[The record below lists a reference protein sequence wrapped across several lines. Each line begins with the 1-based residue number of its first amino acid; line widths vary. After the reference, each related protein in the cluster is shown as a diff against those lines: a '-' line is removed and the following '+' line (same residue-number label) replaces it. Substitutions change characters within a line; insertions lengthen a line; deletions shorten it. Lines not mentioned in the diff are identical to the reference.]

1 MLKHSGKRASA
12 LLLSLAVAAAAFA
25 VPAYAGEALPMA
37 SQPQQTVSAPA
48 EPLPQDPSSAVA
60 PSQPE
65 TVSQP
70 EVLPSEP
77 EGTVSGGIE
86 PTPDDPSSGTEG
98 TVSGT
103 EGTSSGMEGSSSGE
117 PVSEP
122 EAPVSEPE
130 APSSQAQQQPVT
142 SRPAQTTR
150 PSYTPDTD
158 QDEIDRLASQAAAG
172 NNDAEEPLSSQD
184 WSALLN
190 QSGEPEED
198 PDSSMGAVSG
208 EESGGA
214 SAGSSAVQSS
224 TRSSW
229 LLPVGIVLILLAV
242 AGIGAF
248 VWLQFIQPRRRPP
261 VPPMS
266 GGRSDPSVDDGPFAD
281 PEGYT
286 DISSAGRG
294 GYTDFPS
301 DDPEEENAIQEERA
315 QPERPTPEEE
325 ALASQETMEI
335 PVQRQRTGPEMEDIF
350 SSDETEQLVRSGG
363 VHKAAVSL
371 PEGRPAPQ
379 AARPDTPAAP
389 EAQPVKTA
397 DAPQAEPQ
405 QSDGQPF
412 DWEKFFNDK

>member
-25 VPAYAGEALPMA
+25 VPAFATDALPMA
-37 SQPQQTVSAPA
+37 SQPETVSAPV
-48 EPLPQDPSSAVA
+48 EPLPQDPSSAVQ
-60 PSQPE
+60 SQPE

-86 PTPDDPSSGTEG
+86 PTPDDPSSGAEG

-103 EGTSSGMEGSSSGE
+103 EGTSSSMEGTGSGE

-130 APSSQAQQQPVT
+130 APSSQVQQQPVT
-142 SRPAQTTR
+142 SRPTQTTR

-190 QSGEPEED
+190 QSEEPEED
-198 PDSSMGAVSG
+198 PDSSAGAVSG
-208 EESGGA
+208 EESGGESA
-214 SAGSSAVQSS
+214 SSSAVQSS

-261 VPPMS
+261 APPMS

-281 PEGYT
+281 PDGYT

-294 GYTDFPS
+294 GYTDFSS
-301 DDPEEENAIQEERA
+301 DDPEEEDAVQED

-335 PVQRQRTGPEMEDIF
+335 PVQRPQSGADMEDIF
-350 SSDETEQLVRSGG
+350 SSDETEELVRSGG
-363 VHKAAVSL
+363 VHEAAVPV
-371 PEGRPAPQ
+371 PEEQPAPQ
-379 AARPDTPAAP
+379 AARPAAPAAP
-389 EAQPVKTA
+389 EAQPVKT
-397 DAPQAEPQ
+397 DNAPQAEPQ
-405 QSDGQPF
+405 QNGDQPF

>member
-25 VPAYAGEALPMA
+25 VPAFATDALPMA
-37 SQPQQTVSAPA
+37 SQPETVSAPV
-48 EPLPQDPSSAVA
+48 EPLPQDPSSAVQ
-60 PSQPE
+60 SQPE

-86 PTPDDPSSGTEG
+86 PTPDDPSSGAEG

-130 APSSQAQQQPVT
+130 APSSSVQQQPVA
-142 SRPAQTTR
+142 SRPAQTNR

-198 PDSSMGAVSG
+198 PNSSMGAVSG
-208 EESGGA
+208 EESGGESA
-214 SAGSSAVQSS
+214 SSSAVQNS

-242 AGIGAF
+242 AGIGTF

-261 VPPMS
+261 VPPMN

-335 PVQRQRTGPEMEDIF
+335 PVQRPRTGPEMEDIF

>member
-25 VPAYAGEALPMA
+25 VPAFATDALPMA
-37 SQPQQTVSAPA
+37 SQPETVSAPV
-48 EPLPQDPSSAVA
+48 ESLPQDPSSAVQ
-60 PSQPE
+60 SQPE

-198 PDSSMGAVSG
+198 PNSSMGAVSG

-214 SAGSSAVQSS
+214 SASSAAVQNS

-261 VPPMS
+261 APPMN

-335 PVQRQRTGPEMEDIF
+335 PVQRPRTGPEMEDIF

-363 VHKAAVSL
+363 VHEAAVSL
-371 PEGRPAPQ
+371 PEERPAPQ
-379 AARPDTPAAP
+379 AARPDTPAVP
-389 EAQPVKTA
+389 EAQPVKT
-397 DAPQAEPQ
+397 DNAPQAEPQ
-405 QSDGQPF
+405 QGGDQPF

>member
-25 VPAYAGEALPMA
+25 VPAFATDALPMA
-37 SQPQQTVSAPA
+37 SQPETVSAPV
-48 EPLPQDPSSAVA
+48 ESLPQDPSSAVQ
-60 PSQPE
+60 SQPE

-98 TVSGT
+98 T
-103 EGTSSGMEGSSSGE
+103 SSGMEGTGSGE

-130 APSSQAQQQPVT
+130 APVSEPEAPSSSVQQQPVA

-190 QSGEPEED
+190 QSEEPEED
-198 PDSSMGAVSG
+198 PNSSMGAVSG

-214 SAGSSAVQSS
+214 SASSAAVQNS

-261 VPPMS
+261 APPMN

-335 PVQRQRTGPEMEDIF
+335 PVQRPRTGPEMEDIF

-363 VHKAAVSL
+363 VHEAAVSL
-371 PEGRPAPQ
+371 PEERPAPQ
-379 AARPDTPAAP
+379 AARPDTPAVP
-389 EAQPVKTA
+389 EAQPVKT
-397 DAPQAEPQ
+397 DNAPQAEPQ
-405 QSDGQPF
+405 QGGDQPF

>member
-1 MLKHSGKRASA
+1 M
-12 LLLSLAVAAAAFA
+12 AAAAFA

-86 PTPDDPSSGTEG
+86 PTPDDPSSGAEG

-130 APSSQAQQQPVT
+130 APSSSVQQQPVA
-142 SRPAQTTR
+142 SRPAQTNR

-198 PDSSMGAVSG
+198 PNSSMGAVSG
-208 EESGGA
+208 EESGGESA
-214 SAGSSAVQSS
+214 SSSAVQNS

-242 AGIGAF
+242 AGIGTF

-281 PEGYT
+281 PDGYT

-294 GYTDFPS
+294 GYTDFSS
-301 DDPEEENAIQEERA
+301 DDPEEEDAVQED

-335 PVQRQRTGPEMEDIF
+335 PVQRPQSGADMEDIF
-350 SSDETEQLVRSGG
+350 SSDETEELVRSGG
-363 VHKAAVSL
+363 VHEAAVPV
-371 PEGRPAPQ
+371 PEEQ
-379 AARPDTPAAP
+379 AARPAAPAAP
-389 EAQPVKTA
+389 EAQPVKT
-397 DAPQAEPQ
+397 DNAPQAEPQ
-405 QSDGQPF
+405 QNGDQPF

>member
-25 VPAYAGEALPMA
+25 VPAFATDALPMA
-37 SQPQQTVSAPA
+37 SQPETVSAPV
-48 EPLPQDPSSAVA
+48 ESLPQDPSSAVQ
-60 PSQPE
+60 SQPE

-98 TVSGT
+98 T
-103 EGTSSGMEGSSSGE
+103 SSGMEGTGSGE

-130 APSSQAQQQPVT
+130 APSSQVQQQPVT
-142 SRPAQTTR
+142 SRPTQTTR

-172 NNDAEEPLSSQD
+172 NNDTEEPLSSQD

-190 QSGEPEED
+190 QSEEPEED
-198 PDSSMGAVSG
+198 PDSSAGAVSG
-208 EESGGA
+208 EESGGESA
-214 SAGSSAVQSS
+214 SSSAVQSS

-242 AGIGAF
+242 AGIGTF

-261 VPPMS
+261 APPMS

-281 PEGYT
+281 PDGYT

-294 GYTDFPS
+294 GYTDFSS

-335 PVQRQRTGPEMEDIF
+335 PVQRPRTGPEMEDIF

-363 VHKAAVSL
+363 VHEAAVPV
-371 PEGRPAPQ
+371 PEEQ
-379 AARPDTPAAP
+379 AARPAAPAAP
-389 EAQPVKTA
+389 EAQPVKT
-397 DAPQAEPQ
+397 DNAPQAEPQ
-405 QSDGQPF
+405 QNGDQPF

>member
-86 PTPDDPSSGTEG
+86 PTPDDPSSGAEG

-130 APSSQAQQQPVT
+130 APSSSVQQQPVA
-142 SRPAQTTR
+142 SRPAQTNR

-208 EESGGA
+208 EESGGESA
-214 SAGSSAVQSS
+214 SSSAVQNS

-242 AGIGAF
+242 AGIGTF

-261 VPPMS
+261 VPPMN

-335 PVQRQRTGPEMEDIF
+335 PVQRPRTGPEMEDIF

-371 PEGRPAPQ
+371 PEERPAPQ
-379 AARPDTPAAP
+379 AARPDTPAVP
-389 EAQPVKTA
+389 EAQPVKT
-397 DAPQAEPQ
+397 DNAPQAEPQ
-405 QSDGQPF
+405 QGGDQPF

>member
-25 VPAYAGEALPMA
+25 VPAFATDALPMA
-37 SQPQQTVSAPA
+37 SQPETVSAPV
-48 EPLPQDPSSAVA
+48 ESLPQDPSSAVQ
-60 PSQPE
+60 SQPE

-98 TVSGT
+98 T
-103 EGTSSGMEGSSSGE
+103 SSGMEGTGSGE

-130 APSSQAQQQPVT
+130 APVSEPEAPSSSVQQQPVA

-190 QSGEPEED
+190 QSEEPEED
-198 PDSSMGAVSG
+198 PNSSMGAVSG

-214 SAGSSAVQSS
+214 SASSAAVQNS

-229 LLPVGIVLILLAV
+229 LLPVGIVLILLLDILLRRTRYGYYLRSVGGNQDASIM
-242 AGIGAF
+242 AGINAKRVKIIAF
-248 VWLQFIQPRRRPP
+248 VLAGVFAAVGGMFDVLNAGASNSVFGNGREFRAIICCAIGGIS
-261 VPPMS
+261 MS
-266 GGRSDPSVDDGPFAD
+266 GGAGSSFGVALGVLLFHTLWYCLRILDVNTNLQLVLIGLILVLSVIMD
-281 PEGYT
+281 
-286 DISSAGRG
+286 
-294 GYTDFPS
+294 
-301 DDPEEENAIQEERA
+301 
-315 QPERPTPEEE
+315 
-325 ALASQETMEI
+325 
-335 PVQRQRTGPEMEDIF
+335 VQRKRLE
-350 SSDETEQLVRSGG
+350 
-363 VHKAAVSL
+363 
-371 PEGRPAPQ
+371 
-379 AARPDTPAAP
+379 ARKM
-389 EAQPVKTA
+389 V
-397 DAPQAEPQ
+397 
-405 QSDGQPF
+405 
-412 DWEKFFNDK
+412 

>member
-1 MLKHSGKRASA
+1 
-12 LLLSLAVAAAAFA
+12 
-25 VPAYAGEALPMA
+25 
-37 SQPQQTVSAPA
+37 
-48 EPLPQDPSSAVA
+48 
-60 PSQPE
+60 
-65 TVSQP
+65 
-70 EVLPSEP
+70 
-77 EGTVSGGIE
+77 
-86 PTPDDPSSGTEG
+86 
-98 TVSGT
+98 
-103 EGTSSGMEGSSSGE
+103 
-117 PVSEP
+117 
-122 EAPVSEPE
+122 
-130 APSSQAQQQPVT
+130 
-142 SRPAQTTR
+142 
-150 PSYTPDTD
+150 
-158 QDEIDRLASQAAAG
+158 
-172 NNDAEEPLSSQD
+172 
-184 WSALLN
+184 
-190 QSGEPEED
+190 
-198 PDSSMGAVSG
+198 MGAVSG
-208 EESGGA
+208 EESGGESA
-214 SAGSSAVQSS
+214 SSSAVQNS

-242 AGIGAF
+242 AGIGTF

-335 PVQRQRTGPEMEDIF
+335 PVQRPRNGPEMEDIF

-371 PEGRPAPQ
+371 PEERPAPQ
-379 AARPDTPAAP
+379 AARPDTPAVP
-389 EAQPVKTA
+389 EAQPVKT
-397 DAPQAEPQ
+397 DNAPQAEPQ
-405 QSDGQPF
+405 QGGDQPF

>member
-25 VPAYAGEALPMA
+25 VPAFATDALPMA
-37 SQPQQTVSAPA
+37 SQPETVSAPV
-48 EPLPQDPSSAVA
+48 ESLPQDPSSAVQ
-60 PSQPE
+60 SQPE

-98 TVSGT
+98 T
-103 EGTSSGMEGSSSGE
+103 SSGMEGTGSGE

-130 APSSQAQQQPVT
+130 APVSEPEAPSSSVQQQPVA

-190 QSGEPEED
+190 QSEEPEED
-198 PDSSMGAVSG
+198 PNSSMGAVSG

-214 SAGSSAVQSS
+214 SASSAAVQNS

-261 VPPMS
+261 APPMN

-335 PVQRQRTGPEMEDIF
+335 PVQRPRTGPEMEDIF

-363 VHKAAVSL
+363 VHEAAVSL
-371 PEGRPAPQ
+371 PEERPAPQ